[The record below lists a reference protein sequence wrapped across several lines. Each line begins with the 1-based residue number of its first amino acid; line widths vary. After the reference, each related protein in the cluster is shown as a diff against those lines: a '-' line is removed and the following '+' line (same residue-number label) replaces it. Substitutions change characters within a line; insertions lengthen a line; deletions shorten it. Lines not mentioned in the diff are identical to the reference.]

1 MIYALAVVIFG
12 TLYLAIAVNFLAAGL
27 ALATMFSY
35 LFLYTPLKRK
45 TSLSTIVGA
54 VPGAI
59 PPMIGCAAAS
69 GTLDTVAWLLFGILF
84 LWQLPHFLAIGWMY
98 REDYARAG
106 FSVLAVE
113 DPDGG
118 SSGRQSLIWSMAL
131 FVISLLPIF
140 FVYAGGFYLIGAVA
154 CGAYMLV
161 TSARFAKAQTM
172 RSARQLF
179 FASIVYLPLMMTL
192 LVLSAPK

>member
-1 MIYALAVVIFG
+1 MAAGTNALNQYIERDLDAKMNRTRQRPLPAGRMTPRAAMIYALAVVIFG
-12 TLYLAIAVNFLAAGL
+12 TLYLAIAVNFLAARL

-69 GTLDTVAWLLFGILF
+69 GTLRYGGLALFGILF

-106 FSVLAVE
+106 FAVLAVE

-140 FVYAGGFYLIGAVA
+140 LST
-154 CGAYMLV
+154 LV
-161 TSARFAKAQTM
+161 V
-172 RSARQLF
+172 
-179 FASIVYLPLMMTL
+179 SI
-192 LVLSAPK
+192 